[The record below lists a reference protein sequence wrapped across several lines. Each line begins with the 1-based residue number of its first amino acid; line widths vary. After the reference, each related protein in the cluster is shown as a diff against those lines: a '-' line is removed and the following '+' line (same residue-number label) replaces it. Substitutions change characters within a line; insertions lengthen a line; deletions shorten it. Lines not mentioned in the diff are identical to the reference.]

1 MVLSTDWRG
10 RICPP
15 QAFYCYQ
22 RTHLVSSNNRLRHWG
37 FGCIF
42 YWLNIMCLR
51 FCGRHW
57 SSSQQKEEDVVN
69 ISVRVFSSQ
78 YLKRF
83 SLRSKLLQYL
93 WVVFFCFF
101 FCSLLLP
108 QWGVFLTRPKHQ
120 EQTCGSGEGSDKLG
134 LDLFP
139 NLSLS
144 FFVSHSLSPFLF
156 LFPSLWLSC
165 SNLIITWPWAV
176 GLRHRSS
183 VSGDDPNIRTDG
195 LEVAHL

>member
-93 WVVFFCFF
+93 WVVFLFF
-101 FCSLLLP
+101 FSAP
-108 QWGVFLTRPKHQ
+108 SFYHNEEFFWRVQNIKNRHVGPVRARTN
-120 EQTCGSGEGSDKLG
+120 LG
-134 LDLFP
+134 LILFP

-144 FFVSHSLSPFLF
+144 LFVSHSLFPFLF
-156 LFPSLWLSC
+156 LFPSLWFSC

>member
-93 WVVFFCFF
+93 WVVFFLLPPFTTMSF
-101 FCSLLLP
+101 SDASKTSRTDMWVRWGLGQTWAWFCS
-108 QWGVFLTRPKHQ
+108 
-120 EQTCGSGEGSDKLG
+120 QTS
-134 LDLFP
+134 
-139 NLSLS
+139 LSL
-144 FFVSHSLSPFLF
+144 FVSHSLSPFLF